1 MDCSKCNGYA
11 TMLLNMVQGSD
22 PVNLL
27 ELHGF
32 LEHFAY
38 YVSFGKFNAGHQRY
52 NAFKKFVSEIS
63 EISANDINMTI
74 KTGQSRHE
82 NVISINMNDAIPR
95 DEKGI
100 TVRIDN
106 INGKKNNSNS
116 SDVFIPYIN
125 TFSDLKNKI
134 LRMKIELTE
143 GSGFSKSLSDSQI
156 EMHILRTVNSLN
168 VGEKLND
175 DNLADHSIFTN
186 EFSVIIPPS
195 YYDATSAVNAN
206 NIVREKLFES
216 DSKVKD
222 IVDDMSNHDVESE
235 KDIFVIGG
243 MIEKLN
249 SLADESFN
257 DSTDNIQ
264 TVKDLLTQLTDGM
277 ELFALRDIVAFPS
290 TIIEKL
296 IKSSLNSDHEL
307 VMRALDT
314 YLCYFR
320 NKNLNND
327 AEIINFFHAL
337 FLKRPELMVSENYRF
352 IQFIDLLFENGNV
365 EEKNLAFDLYHN
377 YLALPEIKQFVTE
390 EIKLNFN
397 QQQGLLDKDNKCYI
411 LLSSDNSGRVMRLSQ
426 QALISMLEPEVKKK
440 TIWNN
445 YSIYPSLQDTHEVV
459 RDDPETICTRAFPL
473 FAKGWEYAQ
482 RNKKHQLIL
491 NALGFKGY
499 IRDIFMSAIMRKTDF
514 VPECNN
520 QPTELNSSFSSLMTD
535 SDQWQQHSL
544 KDKHYANLLTMLD
557 LKEASESD
565 KSKIFFC
572 LSAVFANI
580 SHSNVFNG
588 IPDAS
593 KTLKRYAFA
602 LLAKAHSLDES
613 MISNQ
618 TFNTYK
624 TVLLDF
630 NNLSNEEANQLR
642 ISSLYRDM
650 VRYAQ
655 YRFTKVLSEWTPDA
669 WL

>member
-11 TMLLNMVQGSD
+11 TMLLNMVHGSD

-106 INGKKNNSNS
+106 INGKKNNSTL
-116 SDVFIPYIN
+116 SDVFIPYVN

-134 LRMKIELTE
+134 LRIKIELTE

-156 EMHILRTVNSLN
+156 EMHILRNVNSLN

-175 DNLADHSIFTN
+175 DNLAYHSIFTN

-195 YYDATSAVNAN
+195 YYDATSVVNAN
-206 NIVREKLFES
+206 NGVREKLFES

-222 IVDDMSNHDVESE
+222 IVDEMSNHDVESE

-243 MIEKLN
+243 MIEKLD
-249 SLADESFN
+249 SLGDESFN
-257 DSTDNIQ
+257 ENTDNIQ

-290 TIIEKL
+290 SIIAKL
-296 IKSSLNSDHEL
+296 LKSPLNSDHEL

-320 NKNLNND
+320 NKNLSND
-327 AEIINFFHAL
+327 TEIINFFHAL

-352 IQFIDLLFENGNV
+352 IQFIDLLFENGSV

-377 YLALPEIKQFVTE
+377 YQVLPEIKQLVTE
-390 EIKLNFN
+390 
-397 QQQGLLDKDNKCYI
+397 QQGLLDKDNKCYI
-411 LLSSDNSGRVMRLSQ
+411 LLSSDNSGRLMRLSH

-445 YSIYPSLQDTHEVV
+445 YSIYPSLQDTHEDV

-482 RNKKHQLIL
+482 KNKKHQLIL
-491 NALGFKGY
+491 NALGLKGY
-499 IRDIFMSAIMRKTDF
+499 IRDVFMSAIMRKTDF
-514 VPECNN
+514 VPESDN
-520 QPTELNSSFSSLMTD
+520 QPTEFKSLFSSLMTD
-535 SDQWQQHSL
+535 SDQWQQHTL

-572 LSAVFANI
+572 LSAIFANI
-580 SHSNVFNG
+580 SHSNVFYG

-593 KTLKRYAFA
+593 KILKRYAFA
-602 LLAKAHSLDES
+602 LLAKAYSLDES
-613 MISNQ
+613 MISSQ

-655 YRFTKVLSEWTPDA
+655 YRFSKVLSEWTPDA

>member
-1 MDCSKCNGYA
+1 
-11 TMLLNMVQGSD
+11 
-22 PVNLL
+22 
-27 ELHGF
+27 
-32 LEHFAY
+32 
-38 YVSFGKFNAGHQRY
+38 
-52 NAFKKFVSEIS
+52 
-63 EISANDINMTI
+63 
-74 KTGQSRHE
+74 
-82 NVISINMNDAIPR
+82 
-95 DEKGI
+95 
-100 TVRIDN
+100 
-106 INGKKNNSNS
+106 
-116 SDVFIPYIN
+116 
-125 TFSDLKNKI
+125 
-134 LRMKIELTE
+134 
-143 GSGFSKSLSDSQI
+143 
-156 EMHILRTVNSLN
+156 
-168 VGEKLND
+168 
-175 DNLADHSIFTN
+175 
-186 EFSVIIPPS
+186 
-195 YYDATSAVNAN
+195 
-206 NIVREKLFES
+206 
-216 DSKVKD
+216 
-222 IVDDMSNHDVESE
+222 
-235 KDIFVIGG
+235 
-243 MIEKLN
+243 
-249 SLADESFN
+249 
-257 DSTDNIQ
+257 
-264 TVKDLLTQLTDGM
+264 
-277 ELFALRDIVAFPS
+277 
-290 TIIEKL
+290 
-296 IKSSLNSDHEL
+296 
-307 VMRALDT
+307 
-314 YLCYFR
+314 
-320 NKNLNND
+320 
-327 AEIINFFHAL
+327 
-337 FLKRPELMVSENYRF
+337 
-352 IQFIDLLFENGNV
+352 
-365 EEKNLAFDLYHN
+365 HN

-390 EIKLNFN
+390 DIKLNFN
-397 QQQGLLDKDNKCYI
+397 EQQGLLDKDNKCYI
-411 LLSSDNSGRVMRLSQ
+411 LLSSDNSGRVMSLSH

-520 QPTELNSSFSSLMTD
+520 QPTELNSSFSSLMND
-535 SDQWQQHSL
+535 SDQWQQHTL
-544 KDKHYANLLTMLD
+544 KDKHYASLLTMLD
-557 LKEASESD
+557 LNEASESD

-655 YRFTKVLSEWTPDA
+655 YRFSKVLSEWTPDA